1 MKMGF
6 YYATAFPSF
15 LGVLC
20 RYMCKPTK
28 TKRYML
34 DEMFIG
40 LLFIF

>member
-20 RYMCKPTK
+20 MCKPTK